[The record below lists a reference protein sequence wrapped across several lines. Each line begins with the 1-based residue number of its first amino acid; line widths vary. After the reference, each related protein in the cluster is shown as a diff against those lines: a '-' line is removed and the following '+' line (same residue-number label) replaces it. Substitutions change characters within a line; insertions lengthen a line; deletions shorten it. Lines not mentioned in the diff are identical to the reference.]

1 MKLKWVVA
9 LGIGLL
15 AVLAGLYL
23 LQPSRT
29 PAGQSALVVMNDRAL
44 AGLQTEFNRTAA
56 KARVI
61 LLLSPT

>member
-9 LGIGLL
+9 LAIGLL
-15 AVLAGLYL
+15 AVLAGRYVF
-23 LQPSRT
+23 QPSRT
-29 PAGQSALVVMNDRAL
+29 PAGQSALAVMNDGAL
-44 AGLQTEFNRTAA
+44 AGLQAAFNRTAA